1 MSDLLP
7 FVLFALASSATPGPN
22 NALIA
27 ASAAHHGPRAVVPH
41 ALGISLGFGAM
52 VALVGLGLA
61 GPLAASP
68 ALHGVLRWVGAA
80 WMVWIAWQ
88 IARADA
94 PGTSAAAPRMGFW
107 AAAGF
112 QWVNPK
118 AWLIAVAATA
128 TYTDARL
135 PLVPQVLLLAAVF
148 ALVALPCLAAWA
160 VLGAGAGRLLRAPGR
175 AAHPGRMRAFNLCMA
190 ALLLASVVPA
200 VLG

>member
-1 MSDLLP
+1 MPDLLP
-7 FVLFALASSATPGPN
+7 FLLFALASSATPGPN

-52 VALVGLGLA
+52 VVLVGLGLA

-68 ALHGVLRWVGAA
+68 ALHRVLRWVGAA
-80 WMVWIAWQ
+80 WMGWIAWR
-88 IARADA
+88 IARADVPA
-94 PGTSAAAPRMGFW
+94 DARGTPATAPRMGFW

-118 AWLIAVAATA
+118 AWLMAVATTA

-135 PLVPQVLLLAAVF
+135 PLVPQVLLLGALF
-148 ALVALPCLAAWA
+148 ASVALPCLAAWA
-160 VLGAGAGRLLRAPGR
+160 ALGAGAGRLL
-175 AAHPGRMRAFNLCMA
+175 HTPGRMRAFNLGMA
-190 ALLLASVVPA
+190 VLLLASVAPA